1 MLPVMITIYQVKVT
15 VHVMIVKL
23 GGGALGLLS
32 AGDCFLLCPKKFQSL
47 SIYSSLAPNE
57 CPNSSCDYN
66 HPGKGGGG
74 GYRGTFQYKS
84 CDCSQ
89 AFYGKK

>member
-15 VHVMIVKL
+15 IHVMIVKL

-66 HPGKGGGG
+66 HPGKGGRVQG
-74 GYRGTFQYKS
+74 FQYKS